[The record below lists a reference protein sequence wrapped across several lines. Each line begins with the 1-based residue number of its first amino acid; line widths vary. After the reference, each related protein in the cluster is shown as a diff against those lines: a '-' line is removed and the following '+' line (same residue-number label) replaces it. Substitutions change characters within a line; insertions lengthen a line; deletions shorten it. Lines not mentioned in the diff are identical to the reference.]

1 MLIKNLKDLI
11 KDCGERFVPLCHIMI
26 SIFRIKEGHLA
37 ETFAIVALCI
47 WNNQKAKHH
56 DKVMT
61 TCKIYSRAVELMQE
75 YRSVIQDIH
84 VLAKKVNIAIANK
97 TFKSCIK

>member
-11 KDCGERFVPLCHIMI
+11 KVCGERFVPLCHLMI
-26 SIFRIKEGHLA
+26 GIFQIKEDHLA
-37 ETFAIVALCI
+37 ETVAIVALCI
-47 WNNQKAKHH
+47 WNNQNAKNH

-84 VLAKKVNIAIANK
+84 VLAKKANIAIANK
-97 TFKSCIK
+97 TFRKCI